1 MFIENLSNRLSA
13 LNITMVD
20 IFRRVQLLL
29 LLTMSAENLFSLWLL
44 LMVVLLMMLLLMLM
58 MKLMLMLEL
67 ELLVLMLLLMLL
79 LLLLMMLLH
88 SSSHPLPHLNASS
101 RHGGEREGH
110 GGQNGSAE
118 LGLLHAAGLRNEDGL
133 TGHGHAAHHGHG
145 GEAGPGHAGGSHAD
159 LRHAELVVV
168 VALGRSWRNGLDCL
182 GLVHP
187 RGFRRGRC

>member
-1 MFIENLSNRLSA
+1 
-13 LNITMVD
+13 
-20 IFRRVQLLL
+20 
-29 LLTMSAENLFSLWLL
+29 
-44 LMVVLLMMLLLMLM
+44 
-58 MKLMLMLEL
+58 
-67 ELLVLMLLLMLL
+67 
-79 LLLLMMLLH
+79 MMLLH

-145 GEAGPGHAGGSHAD
+145 GEAGPCHAGGSHAD